1 MTHPTPPSTTT
12 GARPTTPPAGTTVH
26 PRSTASALVN
36 GEPYPLT
43 APTTVA
49 ALVAA
54 LLPELVGDTGNVPRG
69 VAVAIDD
76 AVLPRSTWTYT
87 ALRDGDR
94 VEVVTAVQGG

>member
-1 MTHPTPPSTTT
+1 MT
-12 GARPTTPPAGTTVH
+12 GT
-26 PRSTASALVN
+26 ALVN
-36 GEPYPLT
+36 GEPYPLA

-54 LLPELVGDTGNVPRG
+54 LLPGLAADTGDAPRG

-76 AVLPRSTWTYT
+76 AVLPRSTWGSTT
-87 ALRDGDR
+87 LRDGDR

>member
-1 MTHPTPPSTTT
+1 M
-12 GARPTTPPAGTTVH
+12 TVH

-54 LLPELVGDTGNVPRG
+54 LLPELVGDTGDVPRG

-76 AVLPRSTWTYT
+76 AVLPRSTWSSTT
-87 ALRDGDR
+87 LRDGDR

>member
-1 MTHPTPPSTTT
+1 MTST
-12 GARPTTPPAGTTVH
+12 
-26 PRSTASALVN
+26 ALVN
-36 GEPYPLT
+36 GEPYPLA

-54 LLPELVGDTGNVPRG
+54 LLPGLAADTGVPRG

-76 AVLPRSTWTYT
+76 AVLPRSTWASTT
-87 ALRDGDR
+87 LRDGDR

>member
-1 MTHPTPPSTTT
+1 MTHPTLPPAAT
-12 GARPTTPPAGTTVH
+12 GARPANPPATG
-26 PRSTASALVN
+26 SALVN
-36 GEPYPLT
+36 GEHHPLT

-54 LLPELVGDTGNVPRG
+54 LLPELVGDSGDVPRG

-76 AVLPRSTWTYT
+76 AVLPRSTWPSTT
-87 ALRDGDR
+87 LRDGDR